1 MFKKNRTQER
11 KPLSKFGFIQ
21 MLGDDGGQILNISE
35 SGLRFATFA
44 PLGQVKNV
52 HFWFSLNLH
61 DRIDATG
68 EIAWLDSETK
78 AGGLRFQDLSER
90 ALKHIRTYST
100 GFPPKESRER
110 GRFFAAALA
119 KLDPRGALGKF
130 EPTLLDSVPALSS
143 RSEDSHTFLPRDF
156 SSSDKNQPG
165 SGESTDLISLQ
176 RHLAVCRRQ
185 RNLGILIGVLFTSA
199 IAVPIVSYIG
209 HKNRIDTPAPTIAT
223 STQEAAKPE
232 LELAQSSLPATSN
245 ASPLNVSAPLT
256 AQRSAELHSYPSSST
271 NSASR
276 NISPVSSSPFSEGNR
291 RASTASKAAQPRE
304 AEAIVLKKSSA
315 SPQQLWSAVQAGDTN
330 AAVVLADRYLRG
342 DGVPVNCVQA
352 RVLLLAASEKKNPNA
367 IKKLHEL
374 DSNGCS

>member
-35 SGLRFATFA
+35 TGLCFATFA

-52 HFWFSLNLH
+52 HFWFSLNLR

-100 GFPPKESRER
+100 GFPPKESREK

-119 KLDPRGALGKF
+119 KLDPRGAIAKF
-130 EPTLLDSVPALSS
+130 EPTHLDSVPAFIS
-143 RSEDSHTFLPRDF
+143 RSEDSHTLLPRDF
-156 SSSDKNQPG
+156 SFSDKNQPG

-185 RNLGILIGVLFTSA
+185 RNLGILIGILFTSA
-199 IAVPIVSYIG
+199 IAVPIAGYVG

-232 LELAQSSLPATSN
+232 PELAQTSLPATSGP
-245 ASPLNVSAPLT
+245 SPLNVSAPMN
-256 AQRSAELHSYPSSST
+256 AQRSAVLHSYPNSSI
-271 NSASR
+271 NGASR
-276 NISPVSSSPFSEGNR
+276 SISPISSSPFSEGNR
-291 RASTASKAAQPRE
+291 RPSTTSKAAQPRE
-304 AEAIVLKKSSA
+304 AEATVVKKSSA